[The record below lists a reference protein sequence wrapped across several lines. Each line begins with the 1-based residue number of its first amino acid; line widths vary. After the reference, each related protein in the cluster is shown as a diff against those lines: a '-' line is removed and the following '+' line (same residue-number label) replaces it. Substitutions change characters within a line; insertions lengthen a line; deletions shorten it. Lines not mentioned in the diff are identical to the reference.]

1 MKVAVIFCTWARKE
15 NFAATL
21 DSLARQTWKG
31 FKVYIWNNNIL
42 EKDFFDKHVALYD
55 VVSILRPIK
64 SYECL
69 NIKIIHSESNIGGVG
84 RFKLACDL
92 AYEFD
97 KLIFVD
103 DDQTLPPDMISRFL
117 NAHEQKSIYSWW
129 AWKIDGD
136 SYWSKRERV
145 VAKDADYCGTG
156 GMIIDSDIF
165 RDPEVLEIP
174 EQYKFMED
182 IWLSFF
188 AKYKHGYKLR
198 GIEIDI
204 KNIEDQKNQWPNL
217 VKQKDEFY
225 KYLIEKYKVKK
236 DKT

>member
-1 MKVAVIFCTWARKE
+1 MKVAVIFCTWMRKE
-15 NFAATL
+15 NFENTMACL
-21 DSLARQTWKG
+21 KRQTEAT
-31 FKVYIWNNNIL
+31 FDIYIWNNNYSELKFFETAVERSNIL
-42 EKDFFDKHVALYD
+42 SKKIPF
-55 VVSILRPIK
+55 
-64 SYECL
+64 
-69 NIKIIHSESNIGGVG
+69 IKITHSPENVGGVG
-84 RFKLACDL
+84 RFKLACNL
-92 AYEFD
+92 AREFD
-97 KLIFVD
+97 KFIFID
-103 DDQTLPPDMISRFL
+103 DDQVLPQDMISRFL
-117 NAHEQKSIYSWW
+117 HAHEKKSIYSWW

-156 GMIIDSDIF
+156 GMIIDSEIF

-174 EQYKFMED
+174 EKYKFMED

-198 GIEIDI
+198 GIEVDI
-204 KNIEDQKNQWPNL
+204 KNIQDQKNQWPKL